1 MRPDDQPVSSIVQ
14 LLSRVLRP
22 GYLVVCVDWFEF
34 FFTTKSTKD
43 TKGGSEDI
51 SLHPVFEFVDSKV
64 EDESDLD
71 VRKLPVGDDL
81 SLMDRINSL
90 LRQR

>member
-43 TKGGSEDI
+43 TKGDRRTYRFIPS
-51 SLHPVFEFVDSKV
+51 
-64 EDESDLD
+64 
-71 VRKLPVGDDL
+71 L
-81 SLMDRINSL
+81 SLLIVKLKMSPIWMSESFL
-90 LRQR
+90 SVMI